1 MPQTMNRRHLAFIV
15 LLNALI
21 SFAIALA
28 VVWAIEQRR
37 PDPEELAALG
47 PALTPASTSSLA
59 VLAPTPGS
67 LDVLPTVGITTGV
80 TETAAGGEAVATP
93 GAEQAAAPSEP
104 VIYVVE
110 AGDSLLSI
118 ATRYGVTVEDIVR
131 ANDLANP
138 DFVFSG
144 QRLAIPVPNGEAS
157 AEAAPQPAA
166 PADSGA
172 GLQISAVENPGDLAA
187 EAVLLVN
194 ESDTPV
200 NLQGWRLERS
210 EGPSYTFGNVP
221 LFAGSSV
228 RVYSGSGQDS
238 TQALYWNQTAPVW
251 SSGATAQL
259 VNSSGAVV
267 KTSVVQ

>member
-1 MPQTMNRRHLAFIV
+1 MRQTMNRRHLAFIV

-21 SFAIALA
+21 SFAIALG

-37 PDPEELAALG
+37 PDPEELAALSS
-47 PALTPASTSSLA
+47 ATPERSLA

-67 LDVLPTVGITTGV
+67 LDVLPTAGITTGV
-80 TETAAGGEAVATP
+80 TETEAGAEAVATP
-93 GAEQAAAPSEP
+93 APEQGAAPSEP
-104 VIYVVE
+104 VVYVVQ

-118 ATRYGVTVEDIVR
+118 ATQYGVSVDDIVR

-144 QRLAIPVPNGEAS
+144 QRLTIPAAGE
-157 AEAAPQPAA
+157 EAGAGDAAQPAA
-166 PADSGA
+166 PANSGA
-172 GLQISAVENPGDLAA
+172 GLQISAVESTGDLAG

-200 NLQGWRLERS
+200 NLQGWRLERPG
-210 EGPSYTFGNVP
+210 GPSYTFGNVP

-228 RVYSGSGQDS
+228 RVFSGGGQDS

-251 SSGATAQL
+251 SAGATVQL
-259 VNSSGAVV
+259 VNTSGAVV
-267 KTSVVQ
+267 QTRTVQ